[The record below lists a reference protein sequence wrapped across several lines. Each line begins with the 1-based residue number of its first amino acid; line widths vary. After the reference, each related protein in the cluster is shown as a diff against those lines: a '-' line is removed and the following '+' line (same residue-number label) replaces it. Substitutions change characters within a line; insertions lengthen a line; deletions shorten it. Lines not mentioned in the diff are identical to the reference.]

1 MQVVERENPVMQR
14 CGRSAV
20 FGQPVRPMRRDFFR
34 GLAWNKIGFLCVSV
48 LKTMRVLLVE
58 RSSCRAMPGAGLR
71 RRLQWLT
78 LLAMGGFAAGA
89 SAVEFKLATVA
100 PDGTAWMREMRA
112 GAELI
117 EERTDGRVQFKFY
130 PGGVMGNDAQ
140 VLRRMRVGQIHG
152 GAFAVSGM
160 LDRYSAISLYGVPL
174 LIRSHDEID
183 YVRERMDPGLHE
195 GLEDAGFISFG
206 FIEGGFALMM
216 ANEPIR
222 GVEDMR
228 RRKVWIPEGDQAS
241 IVALEALGLSPVVL
255 PITDVLTGLQTGL
268 LDIVAASPTVA
279 LVLQWHTRIKY
290 VTDLPVVYSMGIFA
304 LDARSFRQLSEE
316 DQQIVR
322 DVMTDVVQRLDR
334 QARADNAQAR
344 EAMENMGIEFVPV
357 DPADVSEW
365 RATIAGTM
373 PQMIRRNIVDARFYD
388 QLQGLLDE
396 YRRGESAG
404 TGP

>member
-1 MQVVERENPVMQR
+1 MQPSKHESPAIRWGS
-14 CGRSAV
+14 C
-20 FGQPVRPMRRDFFR
+20 R
-34 GLAWNKIGFLCVSV
+34 GLL
-48 LKTMRVLLVE
+48 
-58 RSSCRAMPGAGLR
+58 GAGLR
-71 RRLQWLT
+71 RRLTWVA
-78 LLAMGGFAAGA
+78 LLATGAFAFEA

-117 EERTDGRVQFKFY
+117 EQRTDGRVQFKFY

-174 LIRSHDEID
+174 MIRSHDEID

-195 GLEDAGFISFG
+195 GLEDSGFISFG
-206 FIEGGFALMM
+206 FIEGGFSFMM

-241 IVALEALGLSPVVL
+241 LVALEALGLSPVVL

-268 LDIVAASPTVA
+268 LDIVAAPPTVA

-304 LDARSFRQLSEE
+304 LDARTFRQLPEG
-316 DQQIVR
+316 DQQVVR
-322 DVMTDVVQRLDR
+322 EVMTDVIQGLDR
-334 QARADNAQAR
+334 QARSDNAQAR

-357 DPADVSEW
+357 DPRDVAEW
-365 RATIAGTM
+365 RATIAGAM
-373 PQMIRRNIVDARFYD
+373 PRLIRRDGIDARFYD
-388 QLQGLLDE
+388 QLQGILDE
-396 YRRGESAG
+396 YRRGDGAG
-404 TGP
+404 TAP

>member
-1 MQVVERENPVMQR
+1 MKFVELNTP
-14 CGRSAV
+14 AV
-20 FGQPVRPMRRDFFR
+20 RRPAHGARLRR
-34 GLAWNKIGFLCVSV
+34 GLQLAA
-48 LKTMRVLLVE
+48 LV
-58 RSSCRAMPGAGLR
+58 ATGA
-71 RRLQWLT
+71 
-78 LLAMGGFAAGA
+78 FAVAA

-100 PDGTAWMREMRA
+100 PDGTTWMREMRA

-117 EERTDGRVQFKFY
+117 EERTEGRATFKFY

-160 LDRYSAISLYGVPL
+160 LDRYNAIGLYGVPL
-174 LIRSHDEID
+174 LIRSQDEID
-183 YVRERMDPGLHE
+183 YVRERMDPGLNR

-216 ANEPIR
+216 ANEPMR

-241 IVALEALGLSPVVL
+241 IVALEALGLSPVAL

-279 LVLQWHTRIKY
+279 LVLQWHTRVKY

-304 LDARSFRQLSEE
+304 LDARAFRQLSEG
-316 DQQIVR
+316 DQAIVR

-344 EAMENMGIEFVPV
+344 KVMEDMGIEFVPV

-373 PQMIRRNIVDARFYD
+373 PQLIRRTEIDARLYEE
-388 QLQGLLDE
+388 LQDILEE
-396 YRRGESAG
+396 YRRGGSAG
-404 TGP
+404 TNP

>member
-1 MQVVERENPVMQR
+1 MQMAERDYQVKFR
-14 CGRSAV
+14 VSCGRH
-20 FGQPVRPMRRDFFR
+20 
-34 GLAWNKIGFLCVSV
+34 
-48 LKTMRVLLVE
+48 
-58 RSSCRAMPGAGLR
+58 PGASLR
-71 RRLQWLT
+71 RRLQ
-78 LLAMGGFAAGA
+78 LLSLFALGAFAME
-89 SAVEFKLATVA
+89 STAVEFKLATVA

-183 YVRERMDPGLHE
+183 YVRQRMDPSLHQ

-216 ANEPIR
+216 ANEPMR
-222 GVEDMR
+222 SVEDMR

-241 IVALEALGLSPVVL
+241 VVALEALGLSPVVL

-279 LVLQWHTRIKY
+279 LVLQWHTKIRY

-304 LDARSFRQLSEE
+304 LDARSFRQLSEG
-316 DQQIVR
+316 DQQVVR

-334 QARADNAQAR
+334 QARTDNAQAR
-344 EAMENMGIEFVPV
+344 EAMENMGIEFVQV
-357 DPADVSEW
+357 DPQGVSEW
-365 RATIAGTM
+365 RATIAGAM

-388 QLQGLLDE
+388 QLQGILEE
-396 YRRGESAG
+396 YRRGGGAG
-404 TGP
+404 TDP

>member
-1 MQVVERENPVMQR
+1 MKLQ
-14 CGRSAV
+14 
-20 FGQPVRPMRRDFFR
+20 
-34 GLAWNKIGFLCVSV
+34 GLY
-48 LKTMRVLLVE
+48 
-58 RSSCRAMPGAGLR
+58 
-71 RRLQWLT
+71 RRL
-78 LLAMGGFAAGA
+78 AGA
-89 SAVEFKLATVA
+89 SLRRCLRLLSLLALGAFAAEAPAVEFKLATVA

-112 GAELI
+112 GAEVI

-140 VLRRMRVGQIHG
+140 VLRRMRVGQIQG

-183 YVRERMDPGLHE
+183 HVRQRMDPSLHE
-195 GLEDAGFISFG
+195 GLEDAGFVSFG

-241 IVALEALGLSPVVL
+241 VVALEALGLSPVVL

-279 LVLQWHTRIKY
+279 LVLQWHTRIRY

-304 LDARSFRQLSEE
+304 LDSRTFRQLPEG
-316 DQQIVR
+316 DRQVVR
-322 DVMTDVVQRLDR
+322 EVMTDVVQRLDR

-344 EAMENMGIEFVPV
+344 QAMENMGIEFVPV
-357 DPADVSEW
+357 DPADVAEW
-365 RATIAGTM
+365 RATIAAAM
-373 PQMIRRNIVDARFYD
+373 PQLIQRNIIDSRFYD
-388 QLQGLLDE
+388 QLQGILDE
-396 YRRGESAG
+396 YRRGESAD
-404 TGP
+404 TAP

>member
-1 MQVVERENPVMQR
+1 MQTAKRENP
-14 CGRSAV
+14 A
-20 FGQPVRPMRRDFFR
+20 MRR
-34 GLAWNKIGFLCVSV
+34 GLSRRL
-48 LKTMRVLLVE
+48 
-58 RSSCRAMPGAGLR
+58 PGAGLR
-71 RRLQWLT
+71 LRLARMA
-78 LLAMGGFAAGA
+78 LLAAGA
-89 SAVEFKLATVA
+89 FALEAPAVEFKLATVA

-117 EERTDGRVQFKFY
+117 EERTEGRVQFKFY

-183 YVRERMDPGLHE
+183 HVRERMDPSLHE
-195 GLEDAGFISFG
+195 GLESAGFISFG

-216 ANEPIR
+216 GNEPIR

-241 IVALEALGLSPVVL
+241 IVAMEALGLSPVAL

-304 LDARSFRQLSEE
+304 LDARTFRQLPEG
-316 DQQIVR
+316 DRQVVR
-322 DVMTDVVQRLDR
+322 EVMTDVVQRLDR
-334 QARADNAQAR
+334 QARFDNAQAR
-344 EAMENMGIEFVPV
+344 EAMENMGIEFVSV
-357 DPADVSEW
+357 DAGDVAQW
-365 RATIAGTM
+365 RATIAGAM
-373 PQMIRRNIVDARFYD
+373 PRMIQRAAIDARFYD
-388 QLQGLLDE
+388 RLQGILDE
-396 YRRGESAG
+396 YRRGGGAA
-404 TGP
+404 P

>member
-1 MQVVERENPVMQR
+1 MQVIELKNPVIQR
-14 CGRSAV
+14 CG
-20 FGQPVRPMRRDFFR
+20 
-34 GLAWNKIGFLCVSV
+34 L
-48 LKTMRVLLVE
+48 
-58 RSSCRAMPGAGLR
+58 GAGLR
-71 RRLQWLT
+71 RGLLVAS
-78 LLAMGGFAAGA
+78 LLALGA
-89 SAVEFKLATVA
+89 FAVEAPAVELKLATVA

-117 EERTDGRVQFKFY
+117 EERTEGRVQFKFY

-160 LDRYSAISLYGVPL
+160 LDRYSAIGLYGVPL
-174 LIRSHDEID
+174 TIRSLDEID
-183 YVRERMDPGLHE
+183 YVRERMDPALNA

-216 ANEPIR
+216 ANEPVR

-228 RRKVWIPEGDQAS
+228 RRKVWIPEGDQTS
-241 IVALEALGLSPVVL
+241 SVALEALGLSPVAL

-268 LDIVAASPTVA
+268 LDIVAASPVVA
-279 LVLQWHTRIKY
+279 LVLQWHTKIKY
-290 VTDLPVVYSMGIFA
+290 VTDLPAVYSMGIFA
-304 LDARSFRQLSEE
+304 LDARPFGQLIEG

-322 DVMTDVVQRLDR
+322 EVMTDVVQRLDR

-344 EAMENMGIEFVPV
+344 EVMENMGIEFVSV

-365 RATIAGTM
+365 RATIADTM
-373 PQMIRRNIVDARFYD
+373 PQYIRRNANDARFYD
-388 QLQGLLDE
+388 ELLATLEE
-396 YRRGESAG
+396 YRR
-404 TGP
+404 TGNADSGP

>member
-1 MQVVERENPVMQR
+1 MQGSRHENP
-14 CGRSAV
+14 AI
-20 FGQPVRPMRRDFFR
+20 RR
-34 GLAWNKIGFLCVSV
+34 G
-48 LKTMRVLLVE
+48 
-58 RSSCRAMPGAGLR
+58 SCRRLPGAGLR
-71 RRLQWLT
+71 RRLIQVA
-78 LLAMGGFAAGA
+78 LLATGAFAFEA

-117 EERTDGRVQFKFY
+117 EQRTDGRVQFKFY

-160 LDRYSAISLYGVPL
+160 LDRYSAIGLYGVPL
-174 LIRSHDEID
+174 MIRSHDEID

-195 GLEDAGFISFG
+195 GLEDSGFISFG
-206 FIEGGFALMM
+206 FIEGGFSFMM

-241 IVALEALGLSPVVL
+241 LVALEALGLSPVVL

-268 LDIVAASPTVA
+268 LDIVAAPPTVA

-304 LDARSFRQLSEE
+304 LDARTFRQLPEG
-316 DQQIVR
+316 DQQVVR
-322 DVMTDVVQRLDR
+322 EVMTDVIQGLDR
-334 QARADNAQAR
+334 QARSDNAQAR
-344 EAMENMGIEFVPV
+344 EAMRNMGIEFVPV
-357 DPADVSEW
+357 DPGDVAEW
-365 RATIAGTM
+365 RAIIAGAM
-373 PQMIRRNIVDARFYD
+373 PRLIRRDAVDARFYD
-388 QLQGLLDE
+388 QLQGILDE
-396 YRRGESAG
+396 YRRGSGAG
-404 TGP
+404 TAP

>member
-1 MQVVERENPVMQR
+1 MQAAKRKNP
-14 CGRSAV
+14 A
-20 FGQPVRPMRRDFFR
+20 MRRGSCR
-34 GLAWNKIGFLCVSV
+34 GL
-48 LKTMRVLLVE
+48 
-58 RSSCRAMPGAGLR
+58 PGAGLR
-71 RRLQWLT
+71 RRLARAA
-78 LLAMGGFAAGA
+78 LLATAAFAFEA

-117 EERTDGRVQFKFY
+117 EQRTDGRVQFKFY

-160 LDRYSAISLYGVPL
+160 LDRYSALSLYGVPL

-183 YVRERMDPGLHE
+183 HVRERMDPGLHE
-195 GLEDAGFISFG
+195 GLENAGFISFG

-241 IVALEALGLSPVVL
+241 IVAMEALGLSPVAL

-304 LDARSFRQLSEE
+304 LDSRMFRQLPEA
-316 DQQIVR
+316 DGRIVR
-322 DVMTDVVQRLDR
+322 EVMTDVVQRLDR

-373 PQMIRRNIVDARFYD
+373 PRMIQRNIVDAGFYD
-388 QLQGLLDE
+388 QLRGILEE
-396 YRRGESAG
+396 YRRGGSAV
-404 TGP
+404 TDP

>member
-1 MQVVERENPVMQR
+1 MQLVRRDNPMMQR
-14 CGRSAV
+14 GGA
-20 FGQPVRPMRRDFFR
+20 
-34 GLAWNKIGFLCVSV
+34 
-48 LKTMRVLLVE
+48 
-58 RSSCRAMPGAGLR
+58 GAGLR
-71 RRLQWLT
+71 RRLQLVA
-78 LLAMGGFAAGA
+78 LLATGLCAAGA

-117 EERTDGRVQFKFY
+117 AERTDGRVQFKFY

-152 GAFAVSGM
+152 GAFASSGI
-160 LDRYSAISLYGVPL
+160 LDRYGAISLYGVPL
-174 LIRSHDEID
+174 QIRSHDEID
-183 YVRERMDPGLHE
+183 HVRERMDPSLHE

-206 FIEGGFALMM
+206 FIEGGFAFMM
-216 ANEPIR
+216 GNEPIH

-241 IVALEALGLSPVVL
+241 LVALEALGLSPVVL

-268 LDIVAASPTVA
+268 LDIVAAPPTVA

-304 LDARSFRQLSEE
+304 LDARLFRQLSEG
-316 DQQIVR
+316 DRQIVR
-322 DVMTDVVQRLDR
+322 EVMTDVVERLDR

-344 EAMENMGIEFVPV
+344 EVMENMGIEFVSV

-365 RATIAGTM
+365 RATIAGKI
-373 PQMIRRNIVDARFYD
+373 PELIQRNVIDARLYAE
-388 QLQGLLDE
+388 LLDTLEE
-396 YRRGESAG
+396 YRRSGNADTS
-404 TGP
+404 P